1 MKRFGQILLFSIA
14 ILLLLKI
21 FGPIPVT
28 LNSVVTNKTNVFSV
42 SGEGSIT
49 AVPDTATIN
58 LGITVSK
65 PTVKEAQAEANSTIK
80 KIQDDLK
87 KLGIPEKNIKT
98 VNYNLNPAYDWSAGR
113 NKITGYEINTNL
125 QVKVTDL
132 EKINQVI
139 DTATADGANLMNNLQ
154 FSVNDDKLKDL
165 QEQAREEAVKQA
177 KQKAQDLSKVSGLKL
192 GKLIDVQESS
202 SPIIRPMALDNLA
215 VGKSTTPAETQIAPG
230 EQEIKSTIT
239 LSYETL

>member
-1 MKRFGQILLFSIA
+1 MKHHVHILLIAVA
-14 ILLLLKI
+14 ILVLLKI
-21 FGPIPVT
+21 FGPVPLSI
-28 LNSVVTNKTNVFSV
+28 NSVVTNKSNVFSV

-58 LGITVSK
+58 LGIVVSK
-65 PTVKEAQAEANSTIK
+65 STVKETQTTANSIIN

-87 KLGIPEKNIKT
+87 KLGIPDKNIKT
-98 VNYNLNPAYDWSAGR
+98 ISYNLNPSYDWTSSIR
-113 NKITGYEINTNL
+113 KITGYQINTNL
-125 QVKVTDL
+125 EVKVTDF

-139 DTATADGANLMNNLQ
+139 DTATADGANLVGNLQ

-165 QEQAREEAVKQA
+165 QKQAREEAVKQA
-177 KQKAQDLSKVSGLKL
+177 KEKAQDLANVSGLKL

-202 SPIIRPMALDNLA
+202 NPLIRPMVYDLA
-215 VGKSTTPAETQIAPG
+215 VTGKDTTPAETQVAPG
-230 EQEIKSTIT
+230 EQEIKSSIT